1 MRKRTQSH
9 ASLAISNNHSSSLN
23 LQLKVTMV
31 KYSLLIAALAASN
44 AAAFSAHNKQPD
56 TSRRS
61 LLGGAFAGLLVG
73 AAQQPALAEE
83 EVKWDVFNGLIYNY
97 RGNGFNGLDAS
108 TLDEPSIPFLE
119 FGDRL
124 TKNEVAFVEFLA
136 PDGDVA
142 YATFTGED
150 EKNKRIRIGE
160 GFPIEQHDGYSS
172 PMFVVRALNNKNV
185 PYKFVVAG
193 LEKYK

>member
-1 MRKRTQSH
+1 
-9 ASLAISNNHSSSLN
+9 
-23 LQLKVTMV
+23 MV
-31 KYSLLIAALAASN
+31 KYSLLIAALAASSDV
-44 AAAFSAHNKQPD
+44 AAFSVNKQQQAAD

-61 LLGGAFAGLLVG
+61 LLGGAFAGLVG
-73 AAQQPALAEE
+73 ATVAAQPAVAADE

-124 TKNEVAFVEFLA
+124 TKNEVAFVEFMA

-142 YATFTGED
+142 YATFTGDD

-185 PYKFVVAG
+185 PYKFTVAG
-193 LEKYK
+193 LENYK